1 MNKRTNASNGSE
13 QYLIF
18 TAFAVVLVLI
28 LSAMIAGSSENKYSA
43 EWNAS
48 GKVQNGVFVER
59 DWFSVDVRDI
69 NNELARKY
77 NLPLEA
83 KGIVVTDVEGN
94 RDLKTRL
101 RKGDLIRG
109 INRIKTDDI
118 RDFRSASRKINPN
131 NGLLLDIVRD
141 GYPTY
146 VTIPGIDETIG
157 NNNQTVK
164 WQNPDPFQMA
174 EIAPILG
181 KNLGTGMAFG
191 GGGIGKEIE
200 NWFNSNVDSYYV
212 CMRCGT
218 MVPYNDNLKY
228 KNIYCPN
235 CRNIMFLK

>member
-1 MNKRTNASNGSE
+1 MNKRTTASNGSE
-13 QYLIF
+13 QYLILA
-18 TAFAVVLVLI
+18 AFVIVLI
-28 LSAMIAGSSENKYSA
+28 LVLSAMIAGSSNNKYSA

-48 GKVQNGVFVER
+48 GKVQNGLFIER

-69 NNELARKY
+69 NDELARKY
-77 NLPLEA
+77 NLPQGA
-83 KGIVVTDVEGN
+83 KGIVVGEVEGN
-94 RDLKTRL
+94 KDLKTKL

-109 INRIKTDDI
+109 INRIKIDDI
-118 RDFRSASRKINPN
+118 RDFRSVSRKINPN

-146 VTIPGIDETIG
+146 VTIPGIDETTG

-164 WQNPDPFQMA
+164 WQNPDPFQMT

-200 NWFNSNVDSYYV
+200 NWFNSNTGGYYV
-212 CMRCGT
+212 CMKCGT
-218 MVPYNDNLKY
+218 MVPYNDNLKN
-228 KNIYCPN
+228 KSVYCPN
-235 CRNIMFLK
+235 CMNIMFLK